1 MENVYEVFST
11 SGVSLGVI
19 VATEEVV
26 NVKYPGRYVFIRENN
41 AIPPVIVS
49 QEFKKRFTETELTT
63 LTNFVAATQKT
74 CLKNLLTI
82 LDTVDVKYVF
92 GNAPADKDKAAAIA
106 ANILTAERADIV
118 FSTHVTPAESPFY

>member
-11 SGVSLGVI
+11 SGASLGII

-26 NVKYPGRYVFIRENN
+26 NAKYPGRYVFIRENN
-41 AIPPVIVS
+41 TIPPVIIS
-49 QEFKKRFTETELTT
+49 QEFKKRFTETELTA
-63 LTNFVAATQKT
+63 LTNFVAAIQKT
-74 CLKNLLTI
+74 CLKNLLTV
-82 LDTVDVKYVF
+82 LDTVDAKYVF
-92 GNAPADKDKAAAIA
+92 GNVPSDKDKAAAIA